1 MARQRNRFRPVHG
14 VLLLDKPAG
23 MTSNAALQAARRIFR
38 AAKAGHTGS
47 LDPLATGLLPV
58 CFGEATKISSWLLE
72 SDKGYDTV
80 ARLGQRST
88 TGDADGELSAPQ
100 PVPEFSDDEI
110 EAVLARFR
118 GEIKQIPPMY
128 SAIRKDGRRLYELA
142 RQGEEVE
149 REPRRV
155 IIHELALLGREGN
168 DLRLRV
174 RCSKGTYIRTLVED
188 IGEALGCG
196 AHVAA
201 LRRTEVAPFS
211 APRMWTLDE
220 LQALAEQGDE
230 ALLDALLP
238 IDASLAHLPA
248 VHLGEDAA
256 YYLQQGQPV
265 QAGRL
270 PEAEGLRLYRGEDD
284 FLGIGVVT
292 DDLRA
297 APKRLVHCNRGIG

>member
-1 MARQRNRFRPVHG
+1 MARQRNRYRPVHG

-47 LDPLATGLLPV
+47 LDPLATGLLPL

-72 SDKGYDTV
+72 SDKAYDTV

-88 TGDADGELSAPQ
+88 TGDADGELSDAVS
-100 PVPEFSDDEI
+100 VPDFSDEEI

-118 GEIKQIPPMY
+118 GEIEQIPPMY

-142 RQGEEVE
+142 RKGEEVE
-149 REPRRV
+149 REPRQVR
-155 IIHELALLGREGN
+155 IHELTPLERKGN
-168 DLRLRV
+168 ELRLHV

-201 LRRTEVAPFS
+201 LRRTEVQPFVE
-211 APRMWTLDE
+211 PRMWTLEE
-220 LQALAEQGDE
+220 LEQRAEQGDT
-230 ALLDALLP
+230 ALLETLLP
-238 IDASLAHLPA
+238 IDRALEHLPA

-256 YYLQQGQPV
+256 YYLLQGQPV

-270 PEAEGLRLYRGEDD
+270 PESAGLRLYRGEDA
-284 FLGIGVVT
+284 FLGIGVPT
-292 DDLRA
+292 EDLRV
-297 APKRLVHCNRGIG
+297 APKRLVHRNVGLG

>member
-72 SDKGYDTV
+72 SDKGYDAV
-80 ARLGQRST
+80 ARLGQRSS
-88 TGDADGELSAPQ
+88 TGDADGELSPPQ
-100 PVPEFSDDEI
+100 PVPDFSDDEI

-118 GEIKQIPPMY
+118 GAIEQIPPMY

-155 IIHELALLGREGN
+155 TIHELESLGREGN

-220 LQALAEQGDE
+220 LEALAEQGDE
-230 ALLDALLP
+230 ALLEALLP